1 MHCQYCDSELPETLT
16 IRQHYQRS
24 TKCPGAIRHRIAQYI
39 QEAELA
45 SQKWQKEA
53 ELAEQEA
60 AKLAEIEAI
69 EAAKPTPTP
78 VNIGIFDPTLMRDIE
93 EFGLYSKVLGF
104 LQHLQQIQ
112 HQYRESDVLDLLP
125 KCVRGP
131 AFAWFK
137 DQTFTTI
144 QDFGR
149 GLACAFPTTS
159 LEPTSKSPTPTSN
172 PPPQY
177 HSCVECS
184 AQFSSLSRLLEHT
197 KQENACSRAV
207 CKQCE
212 QSFNSKNKLH
222 DHIREHHAQKP
233 AAPPATSKNSNLRP
247 PTPESTYKTEEKP
260 AVICPPP
267 PPAPPTPPATPKP
280 ISCPASISPECSH
293 LPIATLNITP
303 KSMEKLPANS
313 LTPTASPPRTPVR
326 KHQEPHT
333 QKPYL
338 TIDDLI
344 RMFHGKPRPF
354 GLHSHRKYSASP
366 QRFGTRSPSQPRSPY
381 QSRITAYFLP
391 AANQK
396 APISQGLKSP
406 NPKSFQQHTPAEPI
420 RPASALPE
428 ESAYSPYKMAGI
440 SYTSL
445 QPRSSFLQSRS
456 SFAWP
461 RPAPTSP
468 PPSPPFFRS
477 LTPDHVCCTCFGHS
491 SFRNG
496 LFNYPRPSQRYPSNR
511 RPMRGV
517 GGMVSRFGAKLG
529 GNGG

>member
-1 MHCQYCDSELPETLT
+1 MHCQYCDRELPETLT
-16 IRQHYQRS
+16 ISQHYQRS
-24 TKCPGAIRHRIAQYI
+24 TRCPGAIRHRIAQYI
-39 QEAELA
+39 QEAREQAQLA
-45 SQKWQKEA
+45 EQEAQKQA

-60 AKLAEIEAI
+60 AKRAEVEAI

-78 VNIGIFDPTLMRDIE
+78 CDIGIFDPTLICDIL
-93 EFGLYSKVLGF
+93 EFGLYSKVIGF

-131 AFAWFK
+131 AYAWFNS
-137 DQTFTTI
+137 QSSFTTI
-144 QDFGR
+144 QDFGK

-159 LEPTSKSPTPTSN
+159 LEPIAKTPDSHTSH

-184 AQFSSLSRLLEHT
+184 AQFSSMTRLLEHT
-197 KQENACSRAV
+197 KQEIACSRAT
-207 CKQCE
+207 CKHCE
-212 QSFNSKNKLH
+212 QGFNSKNKLH
-222 DHIREHHAQKP
+222 EHIREQHTQKSD
-233 AAPPATSKNSNLRP
+233 TNSNLRS
-247 PTPESTYKTEEKP
+247 PTPESTYKTKEKP
-260 AVICPPP
+260 AVTCPL
-267 PPAPPTPPATPKP
+267 APPTPPATPT
-280 ISCPASISPECSH
+280 SISEPVSPKCSD
-293 LPIATLNITP
+293 LSIATLNITP

-406 NPKSFQQHTPAEPI
+406 NPKSFQQHTPAETI
-420 RPASALPE
+420 RPALPE
-428 ESAYSPYKMAGI
+428 KSAVSPYKKPGI

-445 QPRSSFLQSRS
+445 QSRS
-456 SFAWP
+456 SSAW
-461 RPAPTSP
+461 PTSP
-468 PPSPPFFRS
+468 PTSPPSFRS
-477 LTPDHVCCTCFGHS
+477 PTPDHVCCTCFGHS

-496 LFNYPRPSQRYPSNR
+496 LFNYPSPSQRYPSNR
-511 RPMRGV
+511 RPIRGV
-517 GGMVSRFGAKLG
+517 GEMVSRFGAKLG